1 MFTRRTSR
9 PFRLALAT
17 ATAVSLTGGGLLALS
32 GTAAAAPAKYADD
45 FNGDGYRDY
54 AQASLGG
61 SFTVT
66 YGTAT
71 GPGTVRKTFT
81 QNSAGI
87 PGTAGDAGGYGDV
100 FGDDLAA
107 ADLNRDGYADLAV
120 TDFTEKVSGK
130 VDSGAVTIMW
140 GAKAGLGAKATRL
153 PVGAVSRRGF
163 GKAVET
169 GDFNG
174 DGKAD
179 LAVVDSIGTAYIF
192 RGGFSTTG
200 TTGKVTKHHL
210 PVGSPDILEPTGLVA
225 GKVTKD
231 KATDLYVLGQG
242 YRNDKMTQDAWF
254 LRGGTTVKPAARV
267 TPINNA
273 VPDYSPTGV
282 IADFDKNGYG
292 DLAVSDVRYDNGAG
306 SVVVVRGGA
315 SGPTTKYRL
324 TQSTSGVATAATKN
338 DGFGDELSA
347 GDTNRDGYPDLA
359 VSAEEE
365 KVGSAVSAGGVH
377 ILRGGTKGLTGAGSQ
392 WFTRATAGV
401 PGDPTAYQRFGL
413 NLRLRDTDRDGD
425 ADLVIGDD
433 DYEQTS
439 LLLPGG
445 AAGVTTTS
453 VTAVGVWP
461 SFPQ

>member
-1 MFTRRTSR
+1 MFTLRTSR
-9 PFRLALAT
+9 PLRLALAT
-17 ATAVSLTGGGLLALS
+17 ATAVSVTGGGLLALA

-71 GPGTVRKTFT
+71 GPGTVTKTFT
-81 QNSAGI
+81 QNSPGI
-87 PGTAGDAGGYGDV
+87 PGTAGDAGGYADT
-100 FGDDLAA
+100 FGEDLAA
-107 ADLNRDGYADLAV
+107 ADLDRDGYADLAV

-130 VDSGAVTIMW
+130 VSSGTVTVMW
-140 GAKAGLGAKATRL
+140 GAKSGLGTKATRL
-153 PVGAVSRRGF
+153 PVAAVTHRGF

-169 GDFNG
+169 GDFDG

-179 LAVVDSIGTAYIF
+179 LAVVDAIDTTYVV
-192 RGGFSTTG
+192 RGGFSKSG
-200 TTGKVTKHHL
+200 TTGKITKHRL
-210 PVGSPDILEPTGLVA
+210 PAGSPDILEPAGLVA

-242 YRNDKMTQDAWF
+242 YRNDRMTQDVWF
-254 LRGGTTVKPAARV
+254 LRGGTTVKPAAKV

-273 VPDYSPTGV
+273 GTDYSPTAV

-292 DLAVSDVRYDNGAG
+292 DLAVADIRYNNGAG

-324 TQSTSGVATAATKN
+324 TQSTSGIATAATKN
-338 DGFGDELSA
+338 DGFGGALSA

-359 VSAEEE
+359 VSSEEE

-392 WFTRATAGV
+392 WFTRATAGI
-401 PGDPTAYQRFGL
+401 PGDPTAYERFGL

-425 ADLVIGDD
+425 ADLVIGDN

-439 LLLPGG
+439 LLLMGG
-445 AAGVTTTS
+445 TSGITTNGVTHL
-453 VTAVGVWP
+453 GVWP

>member
-1 MFTRRTSR
+1 MFTHRMSR

-17 ATAVSLTGGGLLALS
+17 AAVLSLTGGGLLALA

-54 AQASLGG
+54 AEASLGG
-61 SFTVT
+61 SFAVT

-81 QNSAGI
+81 QNSPNI
-87 PGTAGDAGGYGDV
+87 PGAAGDAGGTGDA

-107 ADLNRDGYADLAV
+107 TDLDRDGYADLAV

-130 VDSGAVTIMW
+130 TGSGAVVIMW
-140 GAKAGLGAKATRL
+140 GAKSGLGAKATRL
-153 PVGAVSRRGF
+153 PVGAVTHRGF

-169 GDFNG
+169 GDFDG
-174 DGKAD
+174 DGKPD
-179 LAVVDSIGTAYIF
+179 LAVVDSLDTAYIF
-192 RGGFSTTG
+192 RGGFSKTG
-200 TTGKVTKHHL
+200 TTGKVTKHKL
-210 PVGSPDILEPTGLVA
+210 PLSSPDVLEPTGLVA
-225 GKVTKD
+225 GQVTKD

-242 YRNDKMTQDAWF
+242 YRKDKMTQDAWF
-254 LRGGTTVKPAARV
+254 LRGGTTVKPAAKV
-267 TPINNA
+267 TPINNTA
-273 VPDYSPTGV
+273 PDYSPTGV

-292 DLAVSDVRYDNGAG
+292 DLAVSDTAHNKGAG

-315 SGPTTKYRL
+315 SGPTTTYRL
-324 TQSTSGVATAATKN
+324 TQSTAGVATGATKN
-338 DGFGDELSA
+338 DGFGAALSA

-359 VSAEEE
+359 VNSAEE
-365 KVGSAVSAGGVH
+365 KVGSAAAAGGVH
-377 ILRGGTKGLTGAGSQ
+377 LLRGGKKGLTGTGSQ
-392 WFTRATAGV
+392 WFTRSTAGV
-401 PGDPTAYQRFGL
+401 PGSPTADERFGL

-425 ADLVIGDD
+425 ADLLIGDK

-445 AAGVTTTS
+445 AAGITTTA
-453 VTAVGVWP
+453 VTKLGVWP